1 MTAFDDTFN
10 SQFFDTDTLAVSAAY
25 TPSGGDPS
33 TVSVVFFNE
42 GMTVELSGG
51 VTVLKRPI
59 ALVRNS
65 DISAAKQNETLLISE
80 TTYYIIKSTPDG
92 EGVTMLE
99 LSENSV

>member
-10 SQFFDTDTLAVSAAY
+10 TQFFDIDTFSIDAIYTDEDS
-25 TPSGGDPS
+25 SS
-33 TVSVVFFNE
+33 SSVSVIFFNE

-65 DISAAKQNETLLISE
+65 EISDAKQNETLLISG

-99 LSENSV
+99 LSEN